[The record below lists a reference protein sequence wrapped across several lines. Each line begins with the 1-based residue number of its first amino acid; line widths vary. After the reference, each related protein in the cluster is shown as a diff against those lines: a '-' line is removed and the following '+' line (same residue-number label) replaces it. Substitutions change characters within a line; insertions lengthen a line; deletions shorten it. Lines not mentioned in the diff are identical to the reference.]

1 MSTILFIILLL
12 LLWFIWRQLQMIADE
27 LCRLRRIAEERNE
40 RPTYGC

>member
-27 LCRLRRIAEERNE
+27 LCRLRQIAEQRRE
-40 RPTYGC
+40 